1 MLHCESRNLKSVQVA
16 SDFSHSD
23 EAFVV
28 LSRTTGWWL
37 VQRNN
42 PERGTVSRYPRKQG
56 WVPSGALLEISIP
69 VTTAIAEATTA
80 RLSIPNPTPISYAGL
95 SKPILPNRILSASFL
110 SVALKDYQVKGDG
123 ELDLNIDDVVMVYKR
138 YNHWSYVGIILG
150 SLILTLAHARDS
162 QIVQD
167 SGDRGW
173 VPVSAQRL
181 AIHLTSVLMTI

>member
-1 MLHCESRNLKSVQVA
+1 MLYCESRNLKSVQVA
-16 SDFSHSD
+16 DFSHSD

-42 PERGTVSRYPRKQG
+42 PERGTVNRYPSKRG
-56 WVPSGALLEISIP
+56 WVPSGALLEINIP

-80 RLSIPNPTPISYAGL
+80 RLSIPNRTPISYAGF

-110 SVALKDYQVKGDG
+110 SVTLKDYQVKGDG
-123 ELDLNIDDVVMVYKR
+123 ELDLNINDMVRVYKR
-138 YNHWSYVGIILG
+138 YNHWSYVSIILG
-150 SLILTLAHARDS
+150 SQILTLTHARDS